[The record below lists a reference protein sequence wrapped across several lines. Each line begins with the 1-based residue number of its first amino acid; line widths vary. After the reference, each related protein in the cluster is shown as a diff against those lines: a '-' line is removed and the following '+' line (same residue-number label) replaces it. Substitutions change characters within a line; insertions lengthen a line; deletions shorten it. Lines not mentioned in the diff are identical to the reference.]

1 MNFKAMPQPNFEKVF
16 RPQLKHART
25 EPKAFSFEE
34 KDKERWQKKEE
45 KIQDTYKEEE
55 RVSLPPPPVKS
66 TMAKMLYKDV
76 VAYLK
81 AQ

>member
-1 MNFKAMPQPNFEKVF
+1 MPQPNFEKVF

-55 RVSLPPPPVKS
+55 RVSLPPPGK
-66 TMAKMLYKDV
+66 KFNGQIIYKDL
-76 VAYLK
+76 VAS
-81 AQ
+81 